1 MFIIFREFF
10 DCTFLENSRKAEY
23 LVGVIYDGMKARY
36 ICYAIPA
43 PDKDSSPE
51 EIREICT
58 YVPSSLFKPAE
69 GFFVI
74 FQSCATGE
82 CIRPETA

>member
-10 DCTFLENSRKAEY
+10 DCTFLDNSR
-23 LVGVIYDGMKARY
+23 VIYDGMKARY

-43 PDKDSSPE
+43 PDKDSPPE